1 MQKKLL
7 EGIKIADFTW
17 ALVGPITTK
26 PFSDYG
32 AQVIKIEGRTR
43 TDSRRASGPFKD
55 DILGLDR
62 SGGSNPFSS
71 GKMSLGLN
79 LAHPKGLEIAKRLVA
94 WADVV
99 VENFAGGAMER
110 MGLGYPELVK
120 IKPDI
125 IMLSSCIMGQTG
137 PLATHRG
144 AGLTLTALAGFN
156 SITGWPDREPVSIGF
171 YTDFIAPYFNTILLL
186 AALDYRRRT
195 GKGQY
200 FDVSQLE
207 NSAHMLAPLIL
218 DWTVN
223 GRLAQMEGNSSP
235 HSKPHGAYRCK
246 GDDRWCAIAVS
257 SEHEWH
263 NFCLAIGSP
272 EWIRDRRFGTHESR
286 KENETELDRLVET
299 FTVALTPE
307 EVQELMQSMNVPAG
321 ILRSAVDLVTED
333 PQLKSRGFWHTV
345 EHPDVGEYIAW
356 RMPFILPKSECE
368 VRRAPLLGE
377 HNEYV
382 CKEILG
388 MSDEEVGEL
397 VVEGVL
403 E

>member
-1 MQKKLL
+1 MPKKLL
-7 EGIKIADFTW
+7 EDVKIADFTW
-17 ALVGPITTK
+17 ALVGPISTK

-43 TDSRRASGPFKD
+43 PDSRRASGPFKD

-79 LAHPKGLEIAKRLVA
+79 LAHPKGLETAKRLVA

-110 MGLGYPELVK
+110 MGLGYRELVK

-171 YTDFIAPYFNTILLL
+171 YTDFIGPYFNTILLL
-186 AALDYRRRT
+186 AALDYRLRT

-207 NSAHMLAPLIL
+207 TSAHMLAPLIL

-223 GRLAQMEGNSSP
+223 GRSAQMEGNSSP
-235 HSKPHGAYRCK
+235 YSAPHGAYRCR
-246 GDDRWCAIAVS
+246 GNDRWCAIAVS
-257 SEHEWH
+257 TEEEWH
-263 NFCLAIGSP
+263 SFCLAIGSP
-272 EWIRDRRFGTHESR
+272 GWTKDRRFGTHESR
-286 KENETELDRLVET
+286 KEHETELDRLVES

-307 EVQELMQSMNVPAG
+307 EVQELMQSVNVPAG

-333 PQLKSRGFWHTV
+333 PQLTSRGFWHTV
-345 EHPDVGEYIAW
+345 DHPDVGKYIAW
-356 RMPFILPKSECE
+356 RMPFILSKSQCE

-388 MSDEEVGEL
+388 MSDEEVSEL

>member
-1 MQKKLL
+1 VRTKLL
-7 EGIKIADFTW
+7 ERVKIADFTW
-17 ALVGPITTK
+17 ALVGPISTK

-32 AQVIKIEGRTR
+32 AQVIKIEGRTKP
-43 TDSRRASGPFKD
+43 DSRRASGPFKD
-55 DILGLDR
+55 DILGIDR

-79 LAHPKGLEIAKRLVA
+79 LANPRGLQIAKRLVA

-110 MGLGYPELVK
+110 MGLGYGELVK

-137 PLATHRG
+137 PLAAHRG

-156 SITGWPDREPVSIGF
+156 SITGWPDRDPVSIGF
-171 YTDFIAPYFNTILLL
+171 YTDFIGPYFNTILLL

-207 NSAHMLAPLIL
+207 NSVHMLAPLIL

-223 GRLAQMEGNSSP
+223 GRSAQMEGNSSCG
-235 HSKPHGAYRCK
+235 SAPHGAYRCR
-246 GDDRWCAIAVS
+246 GNDRWCAMAVS
-257 SEHEWH
+257 TEEEWH
-263 NFCLAIGSP
+263 SFCLAIGSP
-272 EWIRDRRFGTHESR
+272 EWTGDPKFCTPESR
-286 KENETELDRLVET
+286 KDNETELDRLVES
-299 FTVALTPE
+299 FTVTLTPE
-307 EVQELMQSMNVPAG
+307 ELQELMQSARVPAG
-321 ILRSAVDLVTED
+321 ILRSAADLVSED
-333 PQLKSRGFWHTV
+333 PQLRSRGFWQTV
-345 EHPDVGEYIAW
+345 DHPDVGKYIAW
-356 RMPFILPKSECE
+356 RMPFILSKSECE

-388 MSDEEVGEL
+388 MNDEEIAEL
-397 VVEGVL
+397 IVEGVL